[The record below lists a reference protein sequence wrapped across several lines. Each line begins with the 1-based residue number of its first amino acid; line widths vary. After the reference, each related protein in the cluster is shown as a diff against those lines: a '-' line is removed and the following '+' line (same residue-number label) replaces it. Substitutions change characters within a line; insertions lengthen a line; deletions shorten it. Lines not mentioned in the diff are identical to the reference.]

1 MFRRTMLAVAG
12 LAALAVVPSLA
23 AAGPALT
30 VTASD
35 GQRQAFTFDDFD
47 NKRLTFQLKVGK
59 KDRELDLRGI
69 SAIQFP
75 PTDTTSITPTLD
87 SLDVFTMVD
96 GTIARGTFRRMDDQ
110 KVYVNL
116 TAGGEKQLR
125 LATIRQIVFS
135 DRILDVDRREFGK
148 GFNLFGDDVEVE
160 IAKGFASE
168 IETDAE
174 ILQDEVVEDYV
185 SGLGLRVAASSK
197 RPDLPYEFK
206 VVNSGQVNAFTVGG
220 GKVYLYRGL
229 LEQMGSES
237 ELAGVLA
244 HEIGHNVGKHTVKQ
258 LSKTLLM
265 QGIVAATGELV
276 KSADKDLGDALQGVG
291 GAVTY
296 FMTLKYSRDDERE
309 ADFLGVYNL
318 YAQGM
323 DPSGMVSAFETLK
336 QNQAREPSK
345 FEVFFQTH
353 PSLDE
358 RIENTSGEL
367 PKLKAANMRKDS
379 PSFQAMKEHL
389 FSLPRPI
396 AKQVLVAD
404 TVRIEASVKRAWAWK
419 LDTRVL
425 KDCVLKGT
433 FRAYGGSGNDI
444 RVLVLDDMN
453 FQNFWN
459 GHKATALYDSGV
471 LTTADIKIPV
481 AESGTYHLV
490 LDNTFSMF
498 TDKAVV
504 LKLVAEHTE

>member
-1 MFRRTMLAVAG
+1 MVRRTL
-12 LAALAVVPSLA
+12 LA
-23 AAGPALT
+23 AACLVLAAPSFAAAPLLT
-30 VTASD
+30 VTSRD
-35 GQRQAFTFDDFD
+35 GQRQAFTFEDFD
-47 NKRLTFQLKVGK
+47 NKRLTFELKVGK

-75 PTDTTSITPTLD
+75 PNDTASVSPTSD
-87 SLDVFTMVD
+87 SLDVFMMVD
-96 GTIARGTFRRMDDQ
+96 GKTARGTFRRMDDQ
-110 KVYVNL
+110 KVYARL
-116 TAGGEKQLR
+116 TEGGNKELR
-125 LATIRQIVFS
+125 LASLRQITFS
-135 DRILDVDRREFGK
+135 PSILDVDRREFGK

-168 IETDAE
+168 VEADAPV
-174 ILQDEVVEDYV
+174 LQDAAVDEYV
-185 SGLGLRVAASSK
+185 SDLGHRVAASSK

-220 GKVYLYRGL
+220 GKVYVYRGL

-244 HEIGHNVGKHTVKQ
+244 HEIGHNVGKHTVRQ

-276 KSADKDLGDALQGVG
+276 KTKNSEWGEALKSVG
-291 GAVTY
+291 GVVTY
-296 FMTLKYSRDDERE
+296 FTTLKYSRDDERE

-323 DPSGMVSAFETLK
+323 DPNGMVSAFETLK
-336 QNQAREPSK
+336 RNEAREPSR

-367 PKLKAANMRKDS
+367 RKLNLVSMRKDS
-379 PSFQAMKEHL
+379 PAFHAMEEHL
-389 FSLPRPI
+389 GTLPRPI
-396 AKQVLVAD
+396 AKQVLAAD
-404 TVRIEASVKRAWAWK
+404 TLRVEANVKRAWAWK
-419 LDTRVL
+419 IDTSVL
-425 KDCVLKGT
+425 KDCMLRGK

-444 RVLVLDDMN
+444 RVLVLDEPN
-453 FQNFWN
+453 YQNFWN
-459 GHKATALYDSGV
+459 GHKATPLYDSGV
-471 LTTADIKIPV
+471 LTTAEFKVPV
-481 AESGTYHLV
+481 SETGTYHLV

-504 LKLVAEHTE
+504 LSLVAEHTE